1 MAVYNHRAEGRRPP
15 HRGRTDRESNPE
27 FGEIRDEETISLG
40 QRLSRREARNG
51 QRQRGRAHLSLER
64 QNES

>member
-1 MAVYNHRAEGRRPP
+1 MASYNRRADGQRPP

-27 FGEIRDEETISLG
+27 FGEIRDEETTPVG
-40 QRLSRREARNG
+40 QRLALREAPARE
-51 QRQRGRAHLSLER
+51 RQSGRARLPLER